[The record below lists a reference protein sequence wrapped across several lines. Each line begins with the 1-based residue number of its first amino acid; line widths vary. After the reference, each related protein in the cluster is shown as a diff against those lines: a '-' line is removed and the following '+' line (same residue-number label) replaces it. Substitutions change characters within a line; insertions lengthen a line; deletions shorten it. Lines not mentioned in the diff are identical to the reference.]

1 MTLETEL
8 LFLKERLQEAVDI
21 THTAPLD
28 KNQGYPYA
36 TGYSKSAMQG
46 VVKELEKIMQQL
58 NDSQEVDF

>member
-1 MTLETEL
+1 MLQL

-36 TGYSKSAMQG
+36 TGYAKSAMKQ
-46 VVKELEKIMQQL
+46 VVEDLQRLM
-58 NDSQEVDF
+58 

>member
-1 MTLETEL
+1 MKLETQL

-46 VVKELEKIMQQL
+46 VIKELEKIMQQL